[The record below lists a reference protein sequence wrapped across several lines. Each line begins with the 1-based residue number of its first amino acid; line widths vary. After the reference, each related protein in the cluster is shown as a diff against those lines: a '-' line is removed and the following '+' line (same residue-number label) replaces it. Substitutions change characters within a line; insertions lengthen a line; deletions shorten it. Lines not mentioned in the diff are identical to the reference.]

1 MTSSAKGSLP
11 TSYDNHPPAEMTVR
25 PLMMLANH
33 EKQRNEFFEF
43 QPDSFI
49 IKLLFCFIAAWLI
62 AFLLYTFF
70 NVKGQEHASIVF
82 GLAATAMPL
91 FSVSLLHHMRVM
103 PSEIARRQ
111 IKSQDDLSWVV
122 SRKWMSIKLAWIGA
136 GLSFGLNTWALSA
149 ANVFT
154 WVSATFMGVGVC
166 IWAFSGFP
174 IFGFSHLESKSLLYA
189 DASSI
194 DHARKDVHTQ

>member
-1 MTSSAKGSLP
+1 MTSREKGSLP
-11 TSYDNHPPAEMTVR
+11 TCYDNHPPTDMTAR

-33 EKQRNEFFEF
+33 EKQQNEFFEF

-91 FSVSLLHHMRVM
+91 FSVSLLHHLRVM
-103 PSEIARRQ
+103 PSEIALRQ
-111 IKSQDDLSWVV
+111 IKNQDDLNWVV

-136 GLSFGLNTWALSA
+136 GLSFGLNIWALSVA
-149 ANVFT
+149 DVFT
-154 WVSATFMGVGVC
+154 WVSATFMGIGVC
-166 IWAFSGFP
+166 IWGFAGFP
-174 IFGFSHLESKSLLYA
+174 IFGFSHLESKALLY
-189 DASSI
+189 I
-194 DHARKDVHTQ
+194 DEFSVDRALKYAHPQ